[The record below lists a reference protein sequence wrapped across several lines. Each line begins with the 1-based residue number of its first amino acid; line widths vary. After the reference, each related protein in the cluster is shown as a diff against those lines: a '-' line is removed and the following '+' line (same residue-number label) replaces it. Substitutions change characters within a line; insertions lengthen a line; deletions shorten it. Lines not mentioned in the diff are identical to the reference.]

1 MKGNHVDNFSRNK
14 QFDSPKTTLNSKS
27 EFLTNPKI
35 LPIVLT
41 ILLLFFFVLVAP
53 NIESNIN
60 PLSVNATKWLNRLKQ
75 LFSNGQRIV

>member
-1 MKGNHVDNFSRNK
+1 MKGNHVDDFSRNR
-14 QFDSPKTTLNSKS
+14 QFDSPKTTLNSKG

-41 ILLLFFFVLVAP
+41 ILLLFCPVVP

-60 PLSVNATKWLNRLKQ
+60 PLSVNATKWSNRLKQ
-75 LFSNGQRIV
+75 LFSNDQRIV

>member
-14 QFDSPKTTLNSKS
+14 QFDSPKTTLNSKG

-41 ILLLFFFVLVAP
+41 ILLLFFSPVAP
-53 NIESNIN
+53 NIQSNIN
-60 PLSVNATKWLNRLKQ
+60 PLSFNATKWSNRLKQ
-75 LFSNGQRIV
+75 LFSSSQQIV